1 MSAVPRA
8 VSEAVEVLCARFE
21 AGDYNPTPL
30 IDIGALVANADG
42 VIDEQ
47 EIDTLRRILEPMLG
61 AELDAEVVRFL
72 IDASVRVIQGDGVD
86 ARVRLVSEI
95 LLDCDAVEPALVV
108 ALGVA
113 FASEGFSD
121 AERSVIEKLAVATGF
136 PNDQLKGLIEKS
148 RESYDGIPPQSQR
161 RKAGDIPPS
170 SKPRS

>member
-1 MSAVPRA
+1 MSAVPR
-8 VSEAVEVLCARFE
+8 VVTEAVEVLCARFE

-61 AELDAEVVRFL
+61 AELDAQVVRFL
-72 IDASVRVIQGDGVD
+72 IDASVRVIQADGVD
-86 ARVRLVSEI
+86 AKIRLVAEI

-121 AERSVIEKLAVATGF
+121 AERGVVEKLATATSF
-136 PNDQLKGLIEKS
+136 PSDRLRTLIEKA

-161 RKAGDIPPS
+161 RKAVDVPS
-170 SKPRS
+170 SRK